1 MPSPLFCGK
10 LWRKANVEI
19 LKGFEAAKARLSRQV
34 TMDLGKVTPRTQQ
47 RLKEIFGR
55 DITASEAVAQILG
68 DIKKNGDAAVR
79 DYTFR
84 IDGFKTDILEV
95 SREEIQTAYSHVSRD
110 LVEALKVAAER
121 IRKFHQEQKDYLFHG
136 VIGEE
141 WGQLVRPLARSGL
154 YTPASTAVYP
164 STVLM
169 TAIPAKVAGVKEVIH
184 CTPPRNNGSVPPA
197 TLVAA
202 DLAGVDRVFRIG
214 GAQAIAAM
222 AYGTRSVPKVDKI
235 CGPGNLFVA
244 LAKQAVFGVVDIDAL
259 QGPSEVLIIAD
270 KTARPHFCAAD
281 LLAQAEHDQL
291 PQVILVTTSPHL
303 AQDVQRELALQ
314 LAALPRQQT
323 ASEALESRAIIA
335 IVDSLDQAIQLS
347 NLYAPEHLELM
358 IERAESYIDQII
370 NAGCIFVG
378 ELATVPMGD
387 YIAGPNH
394 SLPTGGTARFS
405 SPLNVADFI
414 KFIDVVKVNQSL
426 IDKLGPSAI
435 TIARAEGLEAHAR
448 AIELRLKN

>member
-1 MPSPLFCGK
+1 
-10 LWRKANVEI
+10 VEI
-19 LKGFEAAKARLSRQV
+19 IKGFEAAKAKLSRQV
-34 TMDLGKVTPRTQQ
+34 SVDLGRVSPRVQQ
-47 RLKEIFGR
+47 RLNDIFGR
-55 DITASEAVAQILG
+55 NITAHEAVTQILN
-68 DIKKNGDAAVR
+68 DIKDKGDAAVL

-84 IDGFKTDILEV
+84 IDGFKINPLEV
-95 SREEIQTAYSHVSRD
+95 SKKEIKDAYSQIGKD
-110 LVEALKVAAER
+110 LIDALKVAAER

-136 VIGEE
+136 VIGKE

-169 TAIPAKVAGVKEVIH
+169 TAIPARVAGVRELIH

-202 DLAGVDRVFRIG
+202 DLAGIDRIFRIG

-222 AYGTRSVPKVDKI
+222 AYGTQSVPKVDKI
-235 CGPGNLFVA
+235 CGPGNLFVT
-244 LAKQAVFGVVDIDAL
+244 LAKQAVFGTVDIDAL
-259 QGPSEVLIIAD
+259 QGPSEVVIIAD
-270 KTARPHFCAAD
+270 ETAKPQYCAAD

-291 PQVILVTTSPHL
+291 PQVILITTSI
-303 AQDVQRELALQ
+303 RLALAVQKELNVQ
-314 LAALPRQQT
+314 LASLPRQQT
-323 ASEALESRAIIA
+323 ASEALESRAVIA
-335 IVDSLDQAIQLS
+335 IVDTLEEAIQLS

-358 IERAESYIDQII
+358 IEKAESYIDQIT

-378 ELATVPMGD
+378 ELAPVPMGD

-414 KFIDVVKVNQSL
+414 KFIDVVKVDKSL
-426 IDKLGPSAI
+426 IRKLGPSAI

-448 AIELRLKN
+448 AIEHRLQD

>member
-1 MPSPLFCGK
+1 M
-10 LWRKANVEI
+10 EI
-19 LKGFEAAKARLSRQV
+19 IKGFEAAKAKLSRQV
-34 TMDLGKVTPRTQQ
+34 TVDLGKVSPRTQQ
-47 RLKEIFGR
+47 RLKEIFGK
-55 DITASEAVAQILG
+55 DITASEAVAQILR
-68 DIKKNGDAAVR
+68 DIKEKGDSAVQ
-79 DYTFR
+79 DYTQR
-84 IDGFKTDILEV
+84 IDGFKITTLEV
-95 SREEIQTAYSHVSRD
+95 SRQEIQAAYSQVGQD
-110 LVEALKVAAER
+110 LVEALKVAAGR

-136 VIGEE
+136 VIGKE
-141 WGQLVRPLARSGL
+141 WGQLVRPLTRSGL

-202 DLAGVDRVFRIG
+202 DLAGVDRVFSIG
-214 GAQAIAAM
+214 GAQAIGAM
-222 AYGTRSVPKVDKI
+222 AYGTQSVPKVDKI
-235 CGPGNLFVA
+235 CGPGNLFVT

-270 KTARPHFCAAD
+270 ETAKPQYCAAD

-291 PQVILVTTSPHL
+291 PQVVMVTTSLKL
-303 AQDVQRELALQ
+303 ALAVQRELSLQ
-314 LAALPRQQT
+314 LASLPRQQT
-323 ASEALESRAIIA
+323 AAEALESRAIIA
-335 IVDSLDQAIQLS
+335 IVDTLDEAFQLS

-358 IERAESYIDQII
+358 IDKAESYIDRII

-378 ELATVPMGD
+378 ELAPVPMGD

-414 KFIDVVKVNQSL
+414 KFIDVVKVDHAL
-426 IDKLGPSAI
+426 IMKLGPSAI

-448 AIELRLKN
+448 AIEQRLQD

>member
-1 MPSPLFCGK
+1 
-10 LWRKANVEI
+10 VEI
-19 LKGFEAAKARLSRQV
+19 IKGFEAAKAKLSREGTV
-34 TMDLGKVTPRTQQ
+34 ELGKVSPRTQQ
-47 RLKEIFGR
+47 RLNEIFGR
-55 DITASEAVAQILG
+55 DITAAEAVTQILR
-68 DIKKNGDAAVR
+68 DIKEKGDTAVI

-84 IDGFKTDILEV
+84 IDGFKTNTLEV
-95 SREEIQTAYSHVSRD
+95 SRKEIQDAYSQVGQG

-121 IRKFHQEQKDYLFHG
+121 IRRFHQEQKDYLCHG
-136 VIGEE
+136 VVGKE

-169 TAIPAKVAGVKEVIH
+169 TAIPAKVAGVKELIH

-214 GAQAIAAM
+214 GAQAIGAM
-222 AYGTRSVPKVDKI
+222 AYGTQSVPKVDKI
-235 CGPGNLFVA
+235 CGPGNLFVT

-270 KTARPHFCAAD
+270 EAANAQYCAAD
-281 LLAQAEHDQL
+281 LLAQAEHDSL
-291 PQVILVTTSPHL
+291 PQVVLVTTST
-303 AQDVQRELALQ
+303 RLALEVQKELEKQ
-314 LAALPRQQT
+314 LSVLPRQQT
-323 ASEALESRAIIA
+323 ASEALASRAVIA
-335 IVDSLDQAIQLS
+335 IVNSLEEAIQIS
-347 NLYAPEHLELM
+347 NLYAPEHLELL
-358 IERAESYIDQII
+358 IEKAESYIDQIN

-378 ELATVPMGD
+378 ELAPVPIGD

-405 SPLNVADFI
+405 SPLNIADFI
-414 KFIDVVKVNQSL
+414 KFIDVVKMNKPL
-426 IDKLGPSAI
+426 LKKLGPSAI

-448 AIELRLKN
+448 SIAIRLTD